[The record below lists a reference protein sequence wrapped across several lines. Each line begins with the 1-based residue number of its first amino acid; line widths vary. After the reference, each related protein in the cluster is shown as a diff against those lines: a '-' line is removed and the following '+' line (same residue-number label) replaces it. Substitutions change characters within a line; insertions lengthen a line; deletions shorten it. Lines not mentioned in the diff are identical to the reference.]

1 MSQTPEEPRN
11 PQDAS
16 TPAFSDE
23 ELDAIIASSQGANQP
38 ESTSEKAPFDKF
50 QAIRAAIRQQEE
62 AQQQEEMRLSVADK
76 IQKMKAAR
84 EQGLDEEEGRELEG
98 EWNDTFPE
106 DPEVPADEEPPELAA
121 MIAET
126 PVKKKQKK
134 KKKKKTVKKASRKKK
149 KRSSLFPQRGDSA
162 FEVIRKTVFLMSM
175 TVFTVCMFLIGEYF
189 WTNYLNKLNNE
200 KKADMYD
207 PDNVQVETQ
216 MATDDLGEPYEAFIL
231 LDNARRM
238 LEINKDVVG
247 FISIKNTPINYNVL
261 QYQEKNHPEEEY
273 GADVIGNTYY
283 LNKNMD
289 LQPEKAGSIFMDYRN
304 YFDYIDDVT
313 DRRIY
318 ANSTNIIIYG
328 HNMHDYNM
336 FGSLKK
342 YVNEANYYDEH
353 PIVELNSN
361 YRTYKYKIFGMI
373 IVDVEDTTDT
383 AFDYW
388 NVLNFQTEEDF
399 YNYVNE
405 IKRRTTR
412 LTDVDVTYG
421 DQLLTLSTCNST
433 FSDGRLV
440 VFGRLLRDG
449 ESEEVGPSK
458 PNPNIKWP
466 NSYYKWRKNTYD
478 PNAEFVPYG

>member
-38 ESTSEKAPFDKF
+38 ESTSEKTPLDKF

-273 GADVIGNTYY
+273 GADVIGNSYY
-283 LNKNMD
+283 LDKNMD

>member
-11 PQDAS
+11 PLGAAS
-16 TPAFSDE
+16 PAFSDE

-38 ESTSEKAPFDKF
+38 ESTSEKTSLDKF

-62 AQQQEEMRLSVADK
+62 VQQQEEMRLSVADK

-98 EWNDTFPE
+98 EWNDAFPE

-162 FEVIRKTVFLMSM
+162 FEVVRKTVFLMSM

-449 ESEEVGPSK
+449 ESEEVGPST

>member
-11 PQDAS
+11 PQNAS

-38 ESTSEKAPFDKF
+38 ESTSEKAPPDKF

-273 GADVIGNTYY
+273 GADVIGNSYY

-318 ANSTNIIIYG
+318 PNSTNIIIYG

-388 NVLNFQTEEDF
+388 NVLNFETEEDF

-449 ESEEVGPSK
+449 ESEEVGPST

>member
-11 PQDAS
+11 PQNAS

-23 ELDAIIASSQGANQP
+23 ELDAIIASSQRANQP
-38 ESTSEKAPFDKF
+38 ESTSEKAPLDKF

-449 ESEEVGPSK
+449 ESEEVGPST

>member
-1 MSQTPEEPRN
+1 
-11 PQDAS
+11 
-16 TPAFSDE
+16 
-23 ELDAIIASSQGANQP
+23 
-38 ESTSEKAPFDKF
+38 
-50 QAIRAAIRQQEE
+50 
-62 AQQQEEMRLSVADK
+62 K

-126 PVKKKQKK
+126 P
-134 KKKKKTVKKASRKKK
+134 VKKASRKKK

-449 ESEEVGPSK
+449 ESEEVGPST

-478 PNAEFVPYG
+478 PNAELYHTADHVSRETL